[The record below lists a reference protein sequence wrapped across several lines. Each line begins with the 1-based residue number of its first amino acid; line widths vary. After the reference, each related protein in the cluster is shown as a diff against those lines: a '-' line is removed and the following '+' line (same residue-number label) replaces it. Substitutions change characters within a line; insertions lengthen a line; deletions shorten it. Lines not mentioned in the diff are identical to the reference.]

1 MTNICIGLL
10 AHVDA
15 GKTTLSESLLYLS
28 GSIRKAGRVDNRD
41 AFLDTYELEKAR
53 GITIFS
59 KQAVFNLGEQSF
71 TLVDTPGHVD
81 FSSEMER
88 TLQVLDYAV
97 LVVSGSEGVQSH
109 TRTLWKLLE
118 RYKKPVFIFVNK
130 MDQPQTDRSRLMA
143 QMQDEL
149 SSDIIDFTADRL
161 EYLEQLAMCDEAVM
175 EQFLET
181 GEVKTGD
188 TIRLIRERKAFPC
201 WFGSALKMQ
210 GIDAFLEGLGTYMQ
224 APAYGDDFGARVF
237 KISRDAQGSRL
248 THLKLTGGSLKVKD
262 LLGDEKVNQIRIYHG
277 EKYET
282 PDSIRPG
289 SVCAVTGPEHTQ
301 AGQGFGI
308 EEKENIPVLEPVLT
322 YKLQLPDG
330 AVPAQ
335 VMGKL
340 AALEEEEPSLH
351 IIWEEEIREIHI
363 QLMGEI
369 QIEVLRQMISERFGL
384 DVTFGEGRIVY
395 KETIAAPAY
404 GVGHF
409 EPLRHYAEVHL
420 KLEPWERGSG
430 LIFEST
436 VSENDLSRNWQRLI
450 LTHLKEK
457 RHRGVLTGA
466 PITDMKITLVAGRAH
481 PKHTEGGDF
490 RQATY
495 RAVRQGLM
503 MAQNVILEPW
513 YRFRLE
519 VPSQMVGRAMM
530 DIEQRAGRCS
540 LEENSG
546 EMAVLT
552 GTAPVKTLREYQ
564 KDIAA
569 YTSGRGRISCEPD
582 GYHPCHDPE
591 AVYEEIGYDAES
603 DLANTPDS
611 VFCAHGAGYIVP
623 WYEVQDY
630 MHLPGPGM
638 KQEEAAELTLH
649 APRRDSQTGQRKE
662 ISYTGEDELMAIF
675 TRTYGAPK
683 SRLHD
688 TSVTIKAPAEYVWKP
703 AKKAPPKDSYLL
715 VDGYNIIFSWK
726 ELEDLAK
733 ADMAAARDKLM
744 EILSDYQGYTKDHLI
759 LVFDA
764 YKVEGFQGEVIH
776 WHNIDVV
783 FTKEAE
789 TADQY
794 IEKTA
799 HVIGRKYRVTVA
811 TSDGTEQVIIRGQGC
826 LLMSSS
832 ELETEVKRVRSQL
845 RGDYLQRESR
855 TGNYLGNYMPEDV
868 KSIKDPD
875 DQ

>member
-130 MDQPQTDRSRLMA
+130 MDQPQADHDVLMS
-143 QMQDEL
+143 QMHEEL
-149 SSDIIDFTADRL
+149 SSDIIDFTAD
-161 EYLEQLAMCDEAVM
+161 EADYLEQLAMCDEAVM

-181 GEVKTGD
+181 GEVKTQD
-188 TIRLIRERKAFPC
+188 TVRLIRERKAFPC

-210 GIDAFLEGLGTYMQ
+210 GIDDFLEGLRTYMQ
-224 APAYGDDFGARVF
+224 APSYGDAFGARVF

-282 PDSIRPG
+282 PETASAG
-289 SVCAVTGPEHTQ
+289 SVCAVTGPEKTLP
-301 AGQGFGI
+301 GQGFGI
-308 EEKENIPVLEPVLT
+308 EEKENIPVMEPVLT

-351 IIWEEEIREIHI
+351 IVWEEEIREIHV

-369 QIEVLRQMISERFGL
+369 QIEVLRQMIAERFGL

-420 KLEPWERGSG
+420 KLEPGERGSG
-430 LIFEST
+430 LVFEST

-457 RHRGVLTGA
+457 RHKGVLTGA

-530 DIEQRAGRCS
+530 DIEQRAGKCT
-540 LEENSG
+540 LAENSG
-546 EMAVLT
+546 ETAVLT
-552 GTAPVKTLREYQ
+552 GTAPVQTLREYQ

-569 YTSGRGRISCEPD
+569 YTGGRGRISCEPD

-591 AVYEEIGYDAES
+591 AVYEAIGYYAES

-638 KQEEAAELTLH
+638 KREDADESPVY
-649 APRRDSQTGQRKE
+649 APRRDSQTGRSKE
-662 ISYTGEDELMAIF
+662 VSYAGEDELMAIF
-675 TRTYGAPK
+675 ERTYGAPK

-688 TSVTIKAPAEYVWKP
+688 TTVTIKAPAEYVWNP
-703 AKKAPPKDSYLL
+703 AKKAPPKDAYLL
-715 VDGYNIIFSWK
+715 VDGYNIIFSWD
-726 ELEDLAK
+726 ELRQLAE

-764 YKVEGFQGEVIH
+764 YKVEGFRGEVIR

-799 HVIGRKYRVTVA
+799 HVIGKKYKVTVA

-832 ELETEVKRVRSQL
+832 ELREEVARVRSQL
-845 RGDYLQRESR
+845 RSDYLQQESR
-855 TGNYLGNYMPEDV
+855 TGNYLGDYMPDDA
-868 KSIKDPD
+868 KSIKDKR
-875 DQ
+875 